1 MFVYD
6 ITFYPKEMKLD
17 FAKLGY
23 DFESRMHDF
32 LTLLSGNNQII
43 IEATNVVKVGE
54 RYIARVT
61 TPFED
66 SLESKYD
73 GKYVSLAREK
83 VRALS
88 KRQMKTV
95 LVGEDY
101 TFPGN
106 FPMDGDAD
114 YYVLR
119 IHYKLRDLSPIQA
132 GDSEEHIPLYL
143 LPELDDDTEW
153 ALKCWKNAYYVADD
167 QFYHGVI
174 GERSAHNMLSKAD
187 SKLNTRGREL
197 CRKLET
203 VLEKPV
209 YYYLYRFYGKQSEV
223 CPICGAPWKTSEE
236 SNYDFRCDICKLVA
250 NKGANEK

>member
-6 ITFYPKEMKLD
+6 ITFYPKEIELD
-17 FAKLGY
+17 FTRLGY
-23 DFESRMHDF
+23 DFESRMHTF

-61 TPFED
+61 TPFKD
-66 SLESKYD
+66 SLAPDHDSV
-73 GKYVSLAREK
+73 YVRGAREK
-83 VRALS
+83 VREFS
-88 KRQMKTV
+88 KRQMRTV
-95 LVGEDY
+95 LVGEDFTY
-101 TFPGN
+101 PGN
-106 FPMDGDAD
+106 FPMSGDAA

-119 IHYKLRDLSPIQA
+119 IHYTMLDLSPIQA
-132 GDSEEHIPLYL
+132 EDSEEHIPLYL
-143 LPELDDDTEW
+143 LPELDDETEW

-167 QFYHGVI
+167 QFYHGII

-187 SKLNTRGREL
+187 SKLNTMGREL

-203 VLEKPV
+203 VLGKPV
-209 YYYLYRFYGKQSEV
+209 YYYLYRYYGKQSEV
-223 CPICGAPWKTSEE
+223 CPICGAPWKASEG
-236 SNYDFRCDICKLVA
+236 SKYDFRCDSCKLVA